1 MRPAPAGQILS
12 RVTLSRYKPYLP
24 VAIAVLS
31 SLAVL
36 YVLFAWVDFASG
48 YGSARINI
56 LKFARWVWDSTTSA
70 DGQKDWQHCY
80 LVPFAFGFLVYVQR
94 QRLANLPMRG
104 SWVGLGVVLLSLL
117 IYWVGFK
124 ADNVYLGYISFQII
138 IAGLIMWFFGLQ
150 WMWVLTFAWAFLVF
164 LYPLPFLDNWVALP
178 LRLVM
183 SEASVH
189 ALNLLGIGAVKSGS
203 SILSASDPISG
214 IPIGARFS
222 VDVAAAC
229 SGIRSL
235 FALMMVSA
243 LFGHLTQRGLIRQS
257 LLFLSSIPLAVFAN
271 LVRIIMLTV
280 GTLAMGAEVAI
291 GTNEHPSFFHELAGY
306 IVFAVGLGGLFGVSW
321 LLNLDYSALKARL
334 LASLHTTPSKPRVPP
349 PSSEAPATRKTRQD
363 EY

>member
-1 MRPAPAGQILS
+1 MRPAPAGKIFS
-12 RVTLSRYKPYLP
+12 RVTLSRYKPYAP
-24 VAIAVLS
+24 IAIAVLTT
-31 SLAVL
+31 LAVL

-48 YGSARINI
+48 YGSARIDI
-56 LKFARWVWDSTTSA
+56 LQFAKWIWDSTTSA

-94 QRLANLPMRG
+94 KRLAELPIRG
-104 SWVGLGVVLLSLL
+104 SWVGLAVVILSLL
-117 IYWVGFK
+117 FYWVGFK
-124 ADNVYLGYISFQII
+124 ADNVYLGYASFQII
-138 IAGLIMWFFGLQ
+138 IAGLILWFFGLQ
-150 WMWVLTFAWAFLVF
+150 WMWTLAFAWAFLVF
-164 LYPLPFLDNWVALP
+164 IYPLPFLDNWLALP

-189 ALNLLGIGAVKSGS
+189 ALNILGIGAVKSGS
-203 SILSASDPISG
+203 SILSASDPVSG

-243 LFGHLTQRGLIRQS
+243 LFAHLTQKGLVRQG

-271 LVRIIMLTV
+271 LIRILMLTI

-291 GTNEHPSFFHELAGY
+291 GTNEKPSFFHELAGY

-321 LLNLDYSALKARL
+321 LLNQDFVALKNRL
-334 LASLHTTPSKPRVPP
+334 LAALRHA
-349 PSSEAPATRKTRQD
+349 APAQAAPKNQAPASRKPRQD

>member
-1 MRPAPAGQILS
+1 M
-12 RVTLSRYKPYLP
+12 TLSRYKPYIP
-24 VAIAVLS
+24 IAIAVLS
-31 SLAVL
+31 SFAIL
-36 YVLFAWVDFASG
+36 YVLFAWVAFATG
-48 YGSARINI
+48 YGSARINM
-56 LKFARWVWDSTTSA
+56 LQFAQWIWDSTTSA

-94 QRLANLPMRG
+94 QKLAQLPIAG
-104 SWVGLGVVLLSLL
+104 SWVGLGVILLSLL

-124 ADNVYLGYISFQII
+124 ADNIYLGFISFQVI
-138 IAGLIMWFFGLQ
+138 IAGLIMWFFGLR
-150 WMWVLTFAWAFLVF
+150 WMWSLAFAWAFLVF
-164 LYPLPFLDNWVALP
+164 LYPLPFLDNWLALP

-189 ALNLLGIGAVKSGS
+189 TLNLLGIGAVKSGS
-203 SILSASDPISG
+203 SILSASDPVAG

-243 LFGHLTQRGLIRQS
+243 LFGHLTQKGLVRQS

-280 GTLAMGAEVAI
+280 GTLAMGAATAI
-291 GTNEHPSFFHELAGY
+291 GTNEKPSFFHELAGY

-321 LLNLDYSALKARL
+321 LLNLDYP
-334 LASLHTTPSKPRVPP
+334 H
-349 PSSEAPATRKTRQD
+349 
-363 EY
+363 